1 MKHPILLLF
10 LVLALVLGGTVACK
24 TTSYKTL
31 RTVATGVDAALKVY
45 GDAYKAGKIT
55 PDQRAKI
62 KDAHLKYQASMNTA
76 IAAAK
81 LDYDKPAPP
90 ELVSLAMS
98 LISTINTF
106 TGKAT
111 P

>member
-1 MKHPILLLF
+1 MRHLLL
-10 LVLALVLGGTVACK
+10 LLLVLGLASAVACK
-24 TTSYKTL
+24 TASYKTL

-45 GDAYKAGKIT
+45 GDAYQSGKIT
-55 PDQRAKI
+55 PAQRTKI
-62 KDAHLKYQASMNTA
+62 KAAHVKYQAAMNTA
-76 IAAAK
+76 IAAAR

-90 ELVSLAMS
+90 ELVSLATS